1 MRRCRRASTW
11 NIDEGAQSPLA
22 NAHATPDGMSCEVPV
37 TCRTVLGQSLG
48 WGGFGGG
55 DDPLRNPASGSFDR
69 ASTAADVTR
78 GLDLRGRCYVLT
90 GATGALGR
98 EVARALVRVGAHVI
112 IAARSMSRGSA
123 LAEELRRDG
132 GAAGAGAGATTTVDR
147 VDDAPSSPSSPRAPN
162 EDDVVGAAGDA
173 TVMLCD
179 LASQDSVRSF
189 ARSFRRKALP
199 LHGVLNCAAVILRPF
214 ELTPEGRESHFAV
227 NHLGHFLLVNEL
239 LPELV
244 ATAAASG
251 IQGRVVNVTSNMHHF
266 TYRVRRGRAG
276 PSRGIDFG
284 QLDDPR
290 GYDPI
295 NAYAQSKLANILHAW
310 QLNERFRHT
319 RGTRGHQTRVP
330 FGDDAVDDDFSPHS
344 RHTGADEN
352 TAVRPVAAF
361 AVHPGAF
368 GREVRDNL
376 SRNLPF
382 GAGGVLFDGVS
393 SMVSSM
399 GSFGG
404 YFGKTFGNLLLK
416 TPEQAAATVLYCA
429 CTGSGFGFTADGLAR
444 SGCYY
449 ADCAATKCSL
459 PARDPRLAR
468 ALWETSERLC
478 GMASGSALPARVDTA
493 GADTAAQGGH
503 GWRDAGLSGETYDGI
518 SVSADGG
525 VQYASGAG
533 GFGADGGAIS
543 PPGGVSMSAT
553 ARSATARSANLTRSN
568 GEGTGNDEDAD
579 DIGKARDKKNGID
592 DAILPTSSKPPLVG
606 FEDSGASDGPKSVKV
621 TPSKS
626 GRWGLGA

>member
-1 MRRCRRASTW
+1 
-11 NIDEGAQSPLA
+11 
-22 NAHATPDGMSCEVPV
+22 MSCEVPV

-132 GAAGAGAGATTTVDR
+132 GAAGAGTTTTVDR

-244 ATAAASG
+244 ATATASG
-251 IQGRVVNVTSNMHHF
+251 IQGRVVNVTSSMHHF

-310 QLNERFRHT
+310 QLNERFRHA
-319 RGTRGHQTRVP
+319 RVTRGHQTDV
-330 FGDDAVDDDFSPHS
+330 SPHS
-344 RHTGADEN
+344 RHMSADEN

-478 GMASGSALPARVDTA
+478 GMAPGSALPARVDTA
-493 GADTAAQGGH
+493 GADTAGDGH

-525 VQYASGAG
+525 YASGAG
-533 GFGADGGAIS
+533 GFGVDGGAIS

-553 ARSATARSANLTRSN
+553 ARSATRPATTRSD
-568 GEGTGNDEDAD
+568 GEGTGNEDAD
-579 DIGKARDKKNGID
+579 DTGKARDANGID
-592 DAILPTSSKPPLVG
+592 DAMLPTSSGPPLVG
-606 FEDSGASDGPKSVKV
+606 FEDPGASDGPGVKV